1 MKIWLPYAFLD
12 PHKRERQAAAE
23 PDAALCFFQLQYNPY
38 VKIAQK
44 SSSAGTT
51 RNGYRTPYGS
61 DAQQKRAPVGAL
73 FHIL

>member
-1 MKIWLPYAFLD
+1 MKTWLPYAFLD

-23 PDAALCFFQLQYNPY
+23 RDAALFFFQLPYNHY

-44 SSSAGTT
+44 SSSAGTA
-51 RNGYRTPYGS
+51 RNGHRAPYDP

-73 FHIL
+73 YHIL